1 MLSAVPV
8 DRPSYMRLGVVVG
21 ALDVRTHS
29 RVRARRSARCAPVH
43 GRTRTCTMS
52 SPPHDAP
59 GDATDAM
66 DAAMTLRLAW
76 RGWAH
81 ACEKQRAIGAHAEA
95 MWRDR
100 TRRTKAKVFVA
111 WAHSVKF
118 AMKRRE
124 LLCDRAKARVAN
136 ARLSAATRAWKARVR
151 FQRTQR
157 RDVIRAYLI
166 MRAKKFLRA
175 WLDVAIEGRA
185 TRPVKVTTEETKT
198 PARAVSESGS
208 SSAVRRYRRETR
220 TTTSV
225 DDMKSRLWTHANAP
239 SSPVVK
245 VIESNPSA
253 DTDEDEDERSVD
265 TTISAST
272 STTTTTTMTTKA
284 TSGGAQVPGATVPG
298 ELPTAPKQKAVVRRR
313 KIVAKQAG
321 TSTTEAE
328 ADATA
333 VAAPHAPT
341 AVTTATASAPS
352 TTPSTPSVVEVIPT
366 SITTSS
372 QETSSTTSLSMV
384 VVFLILGV
392 ALVGSVTILGMIFG
406 FSLSTDGSSIA
417 ALNEAQRNVTILAR
431 ASAAQRREL
440 EACRTFGG
448 GVPDASQ
455 NAAIASAEAKVS
467 DSVVR
472 ISELEVK
479 LSAAQAE
486 MASAQSAQKL
496 AEGRLHKLGSLAM
509 DKLQIAE
516 ALDKMTTRATYCETV
531 SSQAMKLS
539 KARDVCI
546 ARADTCEKLALT
558 LKLQVSEYSSG
569 LQSAQKSLQET
580 VEVANACR
588 YQIGLP
594 AYSPKHKSRLGTFAS
609 SAFSSIPGLSDLF
622 SYTAIAF
629 YLVIGY
635 AYYLRIMVSELVVER
650 DTLVTHLAKLNVEG
664 VPSKVDN
671 SASASAA
678 AQVAAEADARASSK
692 RARSL
697 DDLIT
702 SQEDSS
708 ERKKTAAERASEI
721 IIEEEDE
728 TVAVPVTSENI
739 ETHAAVTSGAAEETK
754 KEDDEQSERS
764 IRLVEKWVEK
774 SQDEE
779 IKDELERIRR
789 LVALE
794 DEREKAAEKAQLDA
808 LKEKAQDS

>member
-1 MLSAVPV
+1 M
-8 DRPSYMRLGVVVG
+8 
-21 ALDVRTHS
+21 
-29 RVRARRSARCAPVH
+29 
-43 GRTRTCTMS
+43 
-52 SPPHDAP
+52 
-59 GDATDAM
+59 
-66 DAAMTLRLAW
+66 
-76 RGWAH
+76 
-81 ACEKQRAIGAHAEA
+81 
-95 MWRDR
+95 
-100 TRRTKAKVFVA
+100 
-111 WAHSVKF
+111 
-118 AMKRRE
+118 
-124 LLCDRAKARVAN
+124 
-136 ARLSAATRAWKARVR
+136 
-151 FQRTQR
+151 
-157 RDVIRAYLI
+157 
-166 MRAKKFLRA
+166 
-175 WLDVAIEGRA
+175 
-185 TRPVKVTTEETKT
+185 
-198 PARAVSESGS
+198 
-208 SSAVRRYRRETR
+208 
-220 TTTSV
+220 SV

-245 VIESNPSA
+245 VIESNSSDA
-253 DTDEDEDERSVD
+253 TDEDEDERSVD

-272 STTTTTTMTTKA
+272 STTTTTTMTTKT

-333 VAAPHAPT
+333 VAAPRAPI

-366 SITTSS
+366 SMTTSS
-372 QETSSTTSLSMV
+372 RESPSTTTSLSMV

-486 MASAQSAQKL
+486 KASAQSAQKL

-546 ARADTCEKLALT
+546 ARADTCDKLALK

-629 YLVIGY
+629 YLVVGY
-635 AYYLRIMVSELVVER
+635 AYYLKIMVSELVVER

-671 SASASAA
+671 SASTSAA
-678 AQVAAEADARASSK
+678 AQVAAARASSK

-739 ETHAAVTSGAAEETK
+739 ETHAAVTSGAVEETK

>member
-1 MLSAVPV
+1 
-8 DRPSYMRLGVVVG
+8 
-21 ALDVRTHS
+21 
-29 RVRARRSARCAPVH
+29 
-43 GRTRTCTMS
+43 
-52 SPPHDAP
+52 
-59 GDATDAM
+59 
-66 DAAMTLRLAW
+66 
-76 RGWAH
+76 
-81 ACEKQRAIGAHAEA
+81 
-95 MWRDR
+95 
-100 TRRTKAKVFVA
+100 
-111 WAHSVKF
+111 
-118 AMKRRE
+118 
-124 LLCDRAKARVAN
+124 
-136 ARLSAATRAWKARVR
+136 
-151 FQRTQR
+151 
-157 RDVIRAYLI
+157 
-166 MRAKKFLRA
+166 
-175 WLDVAIEGRA
+175 
-185 TRPVKVTTEETKT
+185 
-198 PARAVSESGS
+198 
-208 SSAVRRYRRETR
+208 
-220 TTTSV
+220 
-225 DDMKSRLWTHANAP
+225 
-239 SSPVVK
+239 
-245 VIESNPSA
+245 
-253 DTDEDEDERSVD
+253 
-265 TTISAST
+265 
-272 STTTTTTMTTKA
+272 
-284 TSGGAQVPGATVPG
+284 
-298 ELPTAPKQKAVVRRR
+298 
-313 KIVAKQAG
+313 
-321 TSTTEAE
+321 
-328 ADATA
+328 
-333 VAAPHAPT
+333 
-341 AVTTATASAPS
+341 
-352 TTPSTPSVVEVIPT
+352 
-366 SITTSS
+366 
-372 QETSSTTSLSMV
+372 MV

-486 MASAQSAQKL
+486 KASAQSAQKL

-546 ARADTCEKLALT
+546 ARADTCDKLALT

-629 YLVIGY
+629 YLVVGY
-635 AYYLRIMVSELVVER
+635 AYYLKIMVSELVVER

-664 VPSKVDN
+664 VPSKVDS

-678 AQVAAEADARASSK
+678 AQVAAARASSK

-739 ETHAAVTSGAAEETK
+739 ETHAAVTSGAVEETK

>member
-1 MLSAVPV
+1 MHHAVW
-8 DRPSYMRLGVVVG
+8 LGVVVG
-21 ALDVRTHS
+21 ALDARTHS
-29 RVRARRSARCAPVH
+29 RVRSRLSARCAKVN
-43 GRTRTCTMS
+43 GRKPTSTMS
-52 SPPHDAP
+52 SPPHDAT

-76 RGWAH
+76 RGWTH
-81 ACEKQRAIGAHAEA
+81 ACAKQRAIGAHAEA

-100 TRRTKAKVFVA
+100 TRRTKAKVFIA

-118 AMKRRE
+118 AIKRRE
-124 LLCDRAKARVAN
+124 LLCDRAKVRVAN

-198 PARAVSESGS
+198 PTTPTRAVSESGS

-220 TTTSV
+220 TAMSV

-245 VIESNPSA
+245 VIESYSSA
-253 DTDEDEDERSVD
+253 AADEEDDEDDDERSVD

-272 STTTTTTMTTKA
+272 STTTTTTMTTKT

-328 ADATA
+328 ADATT
-333 VAAPHAPT
+333 VAAPRAPI

-366 SITTSS
+366 SMTTSS
-372 QETSSTTSLSMV
+372 RESPSTTTSLSMV

-486 MASAQSAQKL
+486 KASAQSAQKL

-546 ARADTCEKLALT
+546 ARADTCDKLALT
-558 LKLQVSEYSSG
+558 LKLQVSEYSSD

-629 YLVIGY
+629 YLVVGY
-635 AYYLRIMVSELVVER
+635 AYYLKIMVSELVVER

-671 SASASAA
+671 SASTSAA
-678 AQVAAEADARASSK
+678 AQVAAARASSK

-708 ERKKTAAERASEI
+708 EHKKTAAERASEI

-739 ETHAAVTSGAAEETK
+739 ETHAAVTSGAVEETK

>member
-1 MLSAVPV
+1 MGRNAP
-8 DRPSYMRLGVVVG
+8 RRCYG
-21 ALDVRTHS
+21 
-29 RVRARRSARCAPVH
+29 RRSKRL
-43 GRTRTCTMS
+43 TM
-52 SPPHDAP
+52 
-59 GDATDAM
+59 
-66 DAAMTLRLAW
+66 
-76 RGWAH
+76 
-81 ACEKQRAIGAHAEA
+81 
-95 MWRDR
+95 
-100 TRRTKAKVFVA
+100 
-111 WAHSVKF
+111 
-118 AMKRRE
+118 
-124 LLCDRAKARVAN
+124 
-136 ARLSAATRAWKARVR
+136 
-151 FQRTQR
+151 
-157 RDVIRAYLI
+157 
-166 MRAKKFLRA
+166 
-175 WLDVAIEGRA
+175 
-185 TRPVKVTTEETKT
+185 
-198 PARAVSESGS
+198 
-208 SSAVRRYRRETR
+208 
-220 TTTSV
+220 
-225 DDMKSRLWTHANAP
+225 
-239 SSPVVK
+239 
-245 VIESNPSA
+245 
-253 DTDEDEDERSVD
+253 
-265 TTISAST
+265 
-272 STTTTTTMTTKA
+272 MTTKT

-333 VAAPHAPT
+333 VAAPRAPI
-341 AVTTATASAPS
+341 AVTTATASAPL

-366 SITTSS
+366 SMTTSS
-372 QETSSTTSLSMV
+372 RESPSTTTSLSMV

-486 MASAQSAQKL
+486 KASAQSAQKL

-546 ARADTCEKLALT
+546 ARADTCDKLALK

-629 YLVIGY
+629 YLVVGY
-635 AYYLRIMVSELVVER
+635 AYYLKIMVSELVVER
-650 DTLVTHLAKLNVEG
+650 DTLVTHLAKLTVEG

-671 SASASAA
+671 SASTSAA
-678 AQVAAEADARASSK
+678 AQVAAARASSK

-739 ETHAAVTSGAAEETK
+739 ETHAAVTSGAVEETK

>member
-1 MLSAVPV
+1 M
-8 DRPSYMRLGVVVG
+8 
-21 ALDVRTHS
+21 
-29 RVRARRSARCAPVH
+29 
-43 GRTRTCTMS
+43 
-52 SPPHDAP
+52 
-59 GDATDAM
+59 
-66 DAAMTLRLAW
+66 
-76 RGWAH
+76 
-81 ACEKQRAIGAHAEA
+81 
-95 MWRDR
+95 
-100 TRRTKAKVFVA
+100 
-111 WAHSVKF
+111 
-118 AMKRRE
+118 
-124 LLCDRAKARVAN
+124 
-136 ARLSAATRAWKARVR
+136 
-151 FQRTQR
+151 
-157 RDVIRAYLI
+157 
-166 MRAKKFLRA
+166 
-175 WLDVAIEGRA
+175 
-185 TRPVKVTTEETKT
+185 
-198 PARAVSESGS
+198 
-208 SSAVRRYRRETR
+208 
-220 TTTSV
+220 SV

-245 VIESNPSA
+245 VIESNSSVA
-253 DTDEDEDERSVD
+253 TDEDEDERSVD

-272 STTTTTTMTTKA
+272 STTTTTTMTTTT

-328 ADATA
+328 ADATT
-333 VAAPHAPT
+333 VAAPRAPI

-366 SITTSS
+366 SMTTSS
-372 QETSSTTSLSMV
+372 RESPSTTTSLSMV

-486 MASAQSAQKL
+486 KASAQSAQKL

-546 ARADTCEKLALT
+546 ARADTCDKLALT
-558 LKLQVSEYSSG
+558 LKLQVSEYSSD

-629 YLVIGY
+629 YLVVGY
-635 AYYLRIMVSELVVER
+635 AYYLKIMVSELVVER

-671 SASASAA
+671 SASTSAA
-678 AQVAAEADARASSK
+678 AQVAAARASSK

-739 ETHAAVTSGAAEETK
+739 ETHAAVTSGAVEETK

>member
-1 MLSAVPV
+1 
-8 DRPSYMRLGVVVG
+8 
-21 ALDVRTHS
+21 
-29 RVRARRSARCAPVH
+29 
-43 GRTRTCTMS
+43 
-52 SPPHDAP
+52 
-59 GDATDAM
+59 M

-81 ACEKQRAIGAHAEA
+81 ACAKQRAIGAHAEA

-100 TRRTKAKVFVA
+100 TRRTKAKVFIA

-118 AMKRRE
+118 AIKRRE
-124 LLCDRAKARVAN
+124 LLCDRAKVRVAN
-136 ARLSAATRAWKARVR
+136 ARLTAATRAWKARVR

-198 PARAVSESGS
+198 PTTPTRAVSESGS

-220 TTTSV
+220 TAMSV

-245 VIESNPSA
+245 VIESNSSDA
-253 DTDEDEDERSVD
+253 TDEDEDERSVD

-272 STTTTTTMTTKA
+272 STTTTTTMTTKT

-333 VAAPHAPT
+333 VAAPRAPI

-366 SITTSS
+366 SMTTSS
-372 QETSSTTSLSMV
+372 RESPSTTTSLSMV

-486 MASAQSAQKL
+486 KASAQSAQKL

-546 ARADTCEKLALT
+546 ARADTCDKLALT

-629 YLVIGY
+629 YLVVGY
-635 AYYLRIMVSELVVER
+635 AYYLKIMVSELVVER

-671 SASASAA
+671 SASTSAA
-678 AQVAAEADARASSK
+678 AQVAAARASSK

-739 ETHAAVTSGAAEETK
+739 ETHAAVTSGAVEETK

>member
-1 MLSAVPV
+1 M
-8 DRPSYMRLGVVVG
+8 
-21 ALDVRTHS
+21 
-29 RVRARRSARCAPVH
+29 
-43 GRTRTCTMS
+43 
-52 SPPHDAP
+52 
-59 GDATDAM
+59 
-66 DAAMTLRLAW
+66 
-76 RGWAH
+76 
-81 ACEKQRAIGAHAEA
+81 
-95 MWRDR
+95 
-100 TRRTKAKVFVA
+100 
-111 WAHSVKF
+111 
-118 AMKRRE
+118 
-124 LLCDRAKARVAN
+124 
-136 ARLSAATRAWKARVR
+136 
-151 FQRTQR
+151 
-157 RDVIRAYLI
+157 
-166 MRAKKFLRA
+166 
-175 WLDVAIEGRA
+175 
-185 TRPVKVTTEETKT
+185 
-198 PARAVSESGS
+198 
-208 SSAVRRYRRETR
+208 
-220 TTTSV
+220 SV

-245 VIESNPSA
+245 VIESNSSA
-253 DTDEDEDERSVD
+253 ATDEDEDERSVD

-272 STTTTTTMTTKA
+272 STTTTTTMTTTT

-328 ADATA
+328 EDATT
-333 VAAPHAPT
+333 VAAPRAPI

-366 SITTSS
+366 SMTTSS
-372 QETSSTTSLSMV
+372 RESPSTTTSLSMV

-486 MASAQSAQKL
+486 KASAQSAQKL

-546 ARADTCEKLALT
+546 ARADTCDKLALT

-629 YLVIGY
+629 YLVVGY
-635 AYYLRIMVSELVVER
+635 AYYLKIMVSELVVER

-671 SASASAA
+671 SASTSAA
-678 AQVAAEADARASSK
+678 AQVAAARASSK

-739 ETHAAVTSGAAEETK
+739 ETHAAVTSGAVEETK

>member
-1 MLSAVPV
+1 M
-8 DRPSYMRLGVVVG
+8 
-21 ALDVRTHS
+21 
-29 RVRARRSARCAPVH
+29 
-43 GRTRTCTMS
+43 
-52 SPPHDAP
+52 
-59 GDATDAM
+59 
-66 DAAMTLRLAW
+66 
-76 RGWAH
+76 
-81 ACEKQRAIGAHAEA
+81 
-95 MWRDR
+95 
-100 TRRTKAKVFVA
+100 
-111 WAHSVKF
+111 
-118 AMKRRE
+118 
-124 LLCDRAKARVAN
+124 
-136 ARLSAATRAWKARVR
+136 
-151 FQRTQR
+151 
-157 RDVIRAYLI
+157 
-166 MRAKKFLRA
+166 
-175 WLDVAIEGRA
+175 
-185 TRPVKVTTEETKT
+185 
-198 PARAVSESGS
+198 
-208 SSAVRRYRRETR
+208 
-220 TTTSV
+220 SV

-245 VIESNPSA
+245 VIESNSSVA
-253 DTDEDEDERSVD
+253 TDEDEDERSVD

-272 STTTTTTMTTKA
+272 STTTTTTMTTTT

-328 ADATA
+328 ADATT
-333 VAAPHAPT
+333 VAAPRAPI

-366 SITTSS
+366 SMTTSS
-372 QETSSTTSLSMV
+372 RESPSTTTSLSMV

-486 MASAQSAQKL
+486 KASAQSAQKL

-546 ARADTCEKLALT
+546 ARADTCDKLALT
-558 LKLQVSEYSSG
+558 LKLQVSEYSSD

-629 YLVIGY
+629 YLVVGY
-635 AYYLRIMVSELVVER
+635 AYYLKIMVSELVVER

-671 SASASAA
+671 SASTSAA
-678 AQVAAEADARASSK
+678 AQVAAARASSK

-708 ERKKTAAERASEI
+708 EHKKTAAERASEI

-739 ETHAAVTSGAAEETK
+739 ETHAAVTSGAVEETK

>member
-1 MLSAVPV
+1 MHHAVW
-8 DRPSYMRLGVVVG
+8 LGVVVG
-21 ALDVRTHS
+21 GLDARTHS
-29 RVRARRSARCAPVH
+29 RVRSRLSARCAPVN
-43 GRTRTCTMS
+43 GRKPTSTMS
-52 SPPHDAP
+52 SPPHDAT

-81 ACEKQRAIGAHAEA
+81 ACAKQRAIGAHAEA

-100 TRRTKAKVFVA
+100 TRRTKAKVFIA

-118 AMKRRE
+118 AIKRRE
-124 LLCDRAKARVAN
+124 LLCDRAKVRVAN

-198 PARAVSESGS
+198 PTTPTRAVSESGS

-220 TTTSV
+220 TAMSV

-245 VIESNPSA
+245 VIESNSSDA
-253 DTDEDEDERSVD
+253 TDEDEDERSVD

-272 STTTTTTMTTKA
+272 STTTTTTMTTKT

-333 VAAPHAPT
+333 VAAPRAPI

-366 SITTSS
+366 SMTTSS
-372 QETSSTTSLSMV
+372 RESPSTTTSLSMV

-486 MASAQSAQKL
+486 KASAQSAQKL

-546 ARADTCEKLALT
+546 ARADTCDKLALT

-629 YLVIGY
+629 YLVVGY
-635 AYYLRIMVSELVVER
+635 AYYLKIMVSELVVER

-671 SASASAA
+671 SASTSAA
-678 AQVAAEADARASSK
+678 AQVAAARASSK

-739 ETHAAVTSGAAEETK
+739 ETHAAVTSGAVEETK